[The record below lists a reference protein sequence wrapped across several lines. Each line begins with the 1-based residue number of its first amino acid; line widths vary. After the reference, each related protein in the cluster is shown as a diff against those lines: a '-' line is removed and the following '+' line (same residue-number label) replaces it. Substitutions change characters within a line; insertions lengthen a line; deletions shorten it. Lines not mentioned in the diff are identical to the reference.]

1 MKLLR
6 SPDEV
11 NTIRIESLEPRQ
23 PTAVSKYS
31 PVTSSME
38 DDEEEEEDS
47 GMDEMMSLRPC
58 QISDITYQHREQVS
72 GLKNC
77 LVLQLQATRSSRK
90 THSGKK

>member
-11 NTIRIESLEPRQ
+11 NTIRIETLEPRQ
-23 PTAVSKYS
+23 PTTVSKYS

-58 QISDITYQHREQVS
+58 QVSDITYQHREQVS
-72 GLKNC
+72 PP
-77 LVLQLQATRSSRK
+77 AFRRPST
-90 THSGKK
+90 KKLYNRMSI